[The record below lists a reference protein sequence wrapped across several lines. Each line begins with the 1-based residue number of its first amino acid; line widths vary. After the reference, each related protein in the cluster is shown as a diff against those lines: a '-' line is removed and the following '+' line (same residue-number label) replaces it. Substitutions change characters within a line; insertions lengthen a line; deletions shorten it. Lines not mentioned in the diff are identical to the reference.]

1 MPVMNG
7 YDTARAIR
15 RLPNGASVPII
26 AMTANAFTEDVQAA
40 LNAGMD
46 AHTSKPIDM
55 ERLVRLLKETIRQKK
70 A

>member
-15 RLPNGASVPII
+15 RLPNGGSVPII

-40 LNAGMD
+40 LDAGME
-46 AHTSKPIDM
+46 PIDM
-55 ERLVRLLKETIRQKK
+55 ERLVRLLKETIRQKR